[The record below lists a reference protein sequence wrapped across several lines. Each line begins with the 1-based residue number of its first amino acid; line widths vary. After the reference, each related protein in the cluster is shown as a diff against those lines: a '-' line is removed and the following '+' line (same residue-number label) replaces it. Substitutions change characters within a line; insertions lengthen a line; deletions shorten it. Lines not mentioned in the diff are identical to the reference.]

1 MTSKEN
7 GITDLFGQHDAI
19 RAQMKFLTDSLKELA
34 IQSDSAGK
42 KSVQVKEQL
51 QSYLYALRD
60 LRDGVIN
67 HIELDERIFGAHS
80 PKVSDK
86 SLAIEHKNIRNQIDR
101 AIQLTEG
108 AIEGKYSGEELNQRV
123 SEIMETV
130 DKIRRLIKNHTAKED
145 RLLKSTR

>member
-1 MTSKEN
+1 MTGKEN
-7 GITDLFGQHDAI
+7 EITDLLGQHDAI

-34 IQSDSAGK
+34 IQPDSAGK
-42 KSVQVKEQL
+42 KSVQVKEQM

-67 HIELDERIFGAHS
+67 HIELDERIFGARS

-86 SLAIEHKNIRNQIDR
+86 SLAVEHKSIRNQIDR
-101 AIQLTEG
+101 AIQLTDE
-108 AIEGKYSGEELNQRV
+108 AIDGKYSEKELNQRA
-123 SEIMETV
+123 SKIAEAV
-130 DKIRRLIKNHTAKED
+130 DKIRKLIGVHTAKED